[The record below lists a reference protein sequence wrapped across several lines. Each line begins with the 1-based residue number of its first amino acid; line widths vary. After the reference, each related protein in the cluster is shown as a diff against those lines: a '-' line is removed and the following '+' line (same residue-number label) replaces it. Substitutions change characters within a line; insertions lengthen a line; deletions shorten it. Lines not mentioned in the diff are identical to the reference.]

1 MVFTQSKRMR
11 SLSNSHLHARLRSQR
26 GFSLLELLIVIL
38 ISGILAAVAIPQYV
52 TIVRNQRIR
61 GDAHSLAG
69 NTSVAKMRAGADF
82 TQARIYLDLA
92 ANSFRVDDWDQTNN
106 CWHPD
111 TTAAGTCANGTPG
124 RTAILLS
131 EGVTPG
137 LGGVGAPPPN
147 TTAGLSQAS
156 PCTDNTRVGTVAGT
170 ACIVFNSRGMPLN
183 GVPGGLYIRDT
194 KNVDGVTVN
203 ASGMVQT
210 WSAPLSGGGWTHQ

>member
-1 MVFTQSKRMR
+1 MNAP
-11 SLSNSHLHARLRSQR
+11 SNSRLNARLQSQR
-26 GFSLLELLIVIL
+26 GFSLPELLVVIL
-38 ISGILAAVAIPQYV
+38 VSGILAAIAIPQYL

-61 GDAHSLAG
+61 GDAHSLAE

-92 ANSFRVDDWDQTNN
+92 ANSFRVDDFDQTNN

-111 TTAAGTCANGTPG
+111 TTAAGTCSNDTLGP
-124 RTAILLS
+124 TAISLS
-131 EGVTPG
+131 IGVTTG
-137 LGGVGAPPPN
+137 FGSVGGPPPA

-156 PCTDNTRVGTVAGT
+156 ACTNDSGTGTIPGT

-183 GVPGGLYIRDT
+183 GLPGGLYIQDT
-194 KNVDGVTVN
+194 KNVYGVTVN